1 MTDRQAF
8 IKVVR
13 NENKRFRP
21 LGKYVTEFTRQI
33 EAKQQPSGIFAELE
47 TTKRPKREVQL
58 GKSQRTVTKVFR
70 VHRVNAQQ
78 LTFTHLNDHL

>member
-33 EAKQQPSGIFAELE
+33 EYKQQPSGIFAELE
-47 TTKRPKREVQL
+47 MTKRPKREVQL
-58 GKSQRTVTKVFR
+58 GKS
-70 VHRVNAQQ
+70 
-78 LTFTHLNDHL
+78 